1 MERTSNDLASLI
13 KYATTGSQP
22 LYWLP
27 ALHILMTVEPGF
39 LRADG
44 PPHALLSYVTGTG
57 IDFWTMVEE
66 YHFTGAQ
73 RQAILAAWELFNNG
87 AGRDG
92 PHAKFWD
99 VCFRLDK
106 GNFRAVMDGMRVRT
120 GRDLGL
126 RIQRRLLA
134 ELLNVL
140 EEWKEAGL

>member
-1 MERTSNDLASLI
+1 MQRTSKALASLI
-13 KYATTGSQP
+13 QYATQGGQP
-22 LYWLP
+22 MYWLP

-44 PPHALLSYVTGTG
+44 PPHALLSYVTGKG
-57 IDFWTMVEE
+57 IDFRTMLEE

-92 PHAKFWD
+92 PKAEFKG
-99 VCFRLDK
+99 VCFRLDE

-120 GRDLGL
+120 ERDPGH
-126 RIQRRLLA
+126 RIRRRLLA
-134 ELLNVL
+134 ELLGVL